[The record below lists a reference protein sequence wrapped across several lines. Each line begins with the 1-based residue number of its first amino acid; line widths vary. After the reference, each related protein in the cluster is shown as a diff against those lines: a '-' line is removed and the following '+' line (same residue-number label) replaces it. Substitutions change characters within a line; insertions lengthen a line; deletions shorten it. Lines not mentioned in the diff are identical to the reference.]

1 MQQAGRLGAAAFGA
15 VEPELDTSAAWGTFC
30 HFRRCRSPLLMLLQV
45 EGRRALLNIYN
56 HLPRIYNNDD
66 SMKIKGQAL

>member
-1 MQQAGRLGAAAFGA
+1 MQQAGRLGAAASEG
-15 VEPELDTSAAWGTFC
+15 VELELDTSAAWGTFC

-56 HLPRIYNNDD
+56 HLRRIY
-66 SMKIKGQAL
+66 IQQ

>member
-1 MQQAGRLGAAAFGA
+1 MEL
-15 VEPELDTSAAWGTFC
+15 ELDTGAAWGTFC

-56 HLPRIYNNDD
+56 HLRRIYNND
-66 SMKIKGQAL
+66 SKNYRKNALTKDVPKMSLK